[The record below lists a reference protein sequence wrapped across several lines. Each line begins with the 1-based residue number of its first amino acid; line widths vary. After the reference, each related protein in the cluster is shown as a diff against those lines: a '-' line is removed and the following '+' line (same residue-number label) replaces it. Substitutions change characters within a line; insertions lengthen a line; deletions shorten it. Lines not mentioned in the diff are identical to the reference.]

1 MYFNGFTLLL
11 MMISA
16 IGGIVLGVKIEAAHQ
31 ERMQEL
37 RERDRE
43 RFGRTIEAE
52 MKRDG
57 WTL

>member
-11 MMISA
+11 MLISL
-16 IGGIVLGVKIEAAHQ
+16 IGGIVLGVKIEVAHQ

>member
-11 MMISA
+11 MIISA
-16 IGGIVLGVKIEAAHQ
+16 IGGIVLGVKIEAAHR

>member
-11 MMISA
+11 MLISA
-16 IGGIVLGVKIEAAHQ
+16 IGGIVLGVKIEVAHQ
-31 ERMQEL
+31 ERMKEL

-43 RFGRTIEAE
+43 RFGRTIEDE

>member
-1 MYFNGFTLLL
+1 ML
-11 MMISA
+11 MLISA

-57 WTL
+57 WTI